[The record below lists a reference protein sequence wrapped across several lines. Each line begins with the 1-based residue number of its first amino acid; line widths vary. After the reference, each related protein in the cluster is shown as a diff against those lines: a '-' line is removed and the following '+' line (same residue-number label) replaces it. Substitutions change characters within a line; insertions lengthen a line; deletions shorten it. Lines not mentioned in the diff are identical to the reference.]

1 MPYSRAS
8 HGQEWTNAPSK
19 TTEWQVSQASSN
31 CLVLGNVLPLL
42 AGPGLLPERPAWPQ
56 SHQKHLDLT
65 KDEHQAC
72 CELFK
77 NQPILVRPSNKTP
90 TLMHS
95 LGNLTRQ
102 ACASGSRN
110 HGVQNVFLLCFI
122 FFQTPPHAGVAVC
135 SVLGI
140 L

>member
-1 MPYSRAS
+1 MDERALQDDRVASLTGVLQLSRA
-8 HGQEWTNAPSK
+8 GQRP
-19 TTEWQVSQASSN
+19 
-31 CLVLGNVLPLL
+31 PLL